1 MFYLSS
7 LNKLFNISIIK
18 LLSLILLLV
27 IYAFLEIVGIGFL
40 VAIIS
45 DIVNSTQN
53 CLFNYEIFNIN
64 KLCKLKKQSL
74 LLLVILFFLFKF
86 LFQSFT
92 YYYRIKILSDGINNF
107 LTQNFLKFINFKP
120 DILEKFNFFESNT
133 ILIKEI
139 ENVFMSF
146 ADKIL
151 DFISY

>member
-1 MFYLSS
+1 MR
-7 LNKLFNISIIK
+7 LF
-18 LLSLILLLV
+18 
-27 IYAFLEIVGIGFL
+27 IY
-40 VAIIS
+40 
-45 DIVNSTQN
+45 
-53 CLFNYEIFNIN
+53 
-64 KLCKLKKQSL
+64 
-74 LLLVILFFLFKF
+74 LVILFFLFKF

-151 DFISY
+151 EQEKVAVVPGEAFGAQGYMRLSYATSDETIENGLERIKRFCKSIY